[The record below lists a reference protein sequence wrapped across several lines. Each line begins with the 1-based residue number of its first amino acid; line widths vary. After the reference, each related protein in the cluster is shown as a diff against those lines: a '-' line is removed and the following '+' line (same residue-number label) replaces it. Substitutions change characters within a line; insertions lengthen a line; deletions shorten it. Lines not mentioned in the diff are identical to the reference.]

1 MVWYSSAKGLWVR
14 KVMVWYSSAKGLWV
28 RKVMVWYSS
37 AGRMYGVFI
46 CVKEKSNAL

>member
-14 KVMVWYSSAKGLWV
+14 KVMVWYS
-28 RKVMVWYSS
+28 RYSS
-37 AGRMYGVFI
+37 AGCMYGVFI